1 VLNST
6 QTENARIYNR
16 RIRYFGAFF
25 RENAK
30 TLRFDVLIEKEG
42 YMYKFKK
49 GPTRRG
55 TAQPKRTNLGEKLAK
70 T

>member
-1 VLNST
+1 MNKKSKIGLFKT
-6 QTENARIYNR
+6 RKGYCAM
-16 RIRYFGAFF
+16 FF
-25 RENAK
+25 LENAK
-30 TLRFDVLIEKEG
+30 ALCFDALIEKKC